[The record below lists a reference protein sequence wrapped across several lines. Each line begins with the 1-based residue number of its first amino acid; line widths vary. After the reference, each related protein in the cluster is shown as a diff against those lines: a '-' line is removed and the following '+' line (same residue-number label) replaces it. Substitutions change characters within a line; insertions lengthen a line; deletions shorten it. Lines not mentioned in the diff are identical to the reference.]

1 MSEPPADPLFAEPS
15 DGGKVGDDAL
25 LDILEAAMADERTA
39 QEKYRKGFERCA
51 DPEACRMF
59 EQLLR
64 EEEAHERALAHRHA
78 EVKKR
83 LGLGGAAR
91 L

>member
-1 MSEPPADPLFAEPS
+1 
-15 DGGKVGDDAL
+15 
-25 LDILEAAMADERTA
+25 
-39 QEKYRKGFERCA
+39 
-51 DPEACRMF
+51 MF

-91 L
+91 LDRIAAAGTRRRAVARPATLRASGARGPHPR